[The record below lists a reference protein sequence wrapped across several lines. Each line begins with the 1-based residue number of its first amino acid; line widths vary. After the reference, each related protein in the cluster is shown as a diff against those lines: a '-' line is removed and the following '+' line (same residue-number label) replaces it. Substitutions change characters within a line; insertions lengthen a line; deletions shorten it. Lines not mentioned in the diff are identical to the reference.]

1 MVVVKLDDPV
11 FKELKILKRS
21 EFLEIPE
28 NYRGPA
34 LFNKK
39 IMTAMLPG
47 EGTTLSFENVH
58 FIVVGDKQRLHK
70 FEIWREHR
78 LIGECELTDY
88 AAKKSN
94 CASNAAFCFRRI
106 GKGEQWP

>member
-21 EFLEIPE
+21 EFLAIPE
-28 NYRGPA
+28 NYRGRA
-34 LFNKK
+34 LFDKK
-39 IMTAMLPG
+39 IQTAMLPG

-58 FIVVGDKQRLHK
+58 FIVVGDNQRLHK

-88 AAKKSN
+88 AAKKAN

-106 GKGEQWP
+106 GKGEQYP